1 MLAKRGRD
9 RIHVGRAGE
18 HFVAYL
24 LELAG
29 LETSRVDGACDLH
42 VTLSSGRILRVEVKT
57 SSKMSKGFY
66 KFGRNKSQ
74 ADVYALV
81 AIDEGPLV
89 RFLPEAEIP
98 RVTICIR
105 DFTEE
110 LQAKEL
116 EWIAAME

>member
-1 MLAKRGRD
+1 MLAKRGRG
-9 RIHVGRAGE
+9 RIHTGRAGE
-18 HFVAYL
+18 HYVAYL
-24 LELAG
+24 LEQAG

-57 SSKMSKGFY
+57 SSKRLNGFY

-74 ADVYALV
+74 ADVFALV
-81 AIDEGPLV
+81 AIDKGPLV

-110 LQAKEL
+110 LQEREL
-116 EWIAAME
+116 EWIAGME

>member
-1 MLAKRGRD
+1 MLGRRGRG
-9 RIHVGRAGE
+9 RIHTGRAGE
-18 HFVAYL
+18 HYVAYL
-24 LELAG
+24 LEQAG

-57 SSKMSKGFY
+57 SRKRFNGMY

-74 ADVYALV
+74 ADVFALV
-81 AIDEGPLV
+81 AINEGPLV
-89 RFLPEAEIP
+89 RFMLEADAP
-98 RVTICIR
+98 RVTICLR